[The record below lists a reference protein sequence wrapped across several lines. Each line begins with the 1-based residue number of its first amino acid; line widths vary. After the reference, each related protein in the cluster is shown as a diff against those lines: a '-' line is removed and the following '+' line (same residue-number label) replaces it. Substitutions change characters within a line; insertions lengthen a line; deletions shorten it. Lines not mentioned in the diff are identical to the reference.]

1 MEEPCIIWNHL
12 LPTLK
17 VFSPSF
23 LCIKNIVSSQEF
35 RLPISISSNLDFF
48 GSLNL
53 TTCKIESLANF
64 LMNILLVGFLW
75 QDWKWL
81 IIKLFLCQGLL
92 CQQKCHMIDVFPSWA
107 KRVSLLRAKKIYS
120 WWLLCQKQTKINWI
134 LWQIWSSHYI
144 VSLHIIIYCTYVCLC
159 MLCKKK
165 DCFEWNLFLWFYLQ
179 DITKTKPIGN

>member
-1 MEEPCIIWNHL
+1 
-12 LPTLK
+12 
-17 VFSPSF
+17 
-23 LCIKNIVSSQEF
+23 
-35 RLPISISSNLDFF
+35 
-48 GSLNL
+48 
-53 TTCKIESLANF
+53 
-64 LMNILLVGFLW
+64 MNILKYELFYDKIK

-107 KRVSLLRAKKIYS
+107 KRVRQTPQSKKIYS

-159 MLCKKK
+159 MLCKKR
-165 DCFEWNLFLWFYLQ
+165 LFWMEFIFMILSPGSYKNKANSKLGLFKKV
-179 DITKTKPIGN
+179 I